1 MTEKFLLRITKY
13 ALGIFMA
20 AALLL
25 TSSKTFA
32 ASAEQI
38 IDGVDLTQIKR
49 LAVAYPNHYKF
60 DKVSD
65 EPTIEGL
72 IEMLGTANKSTKF
85 YVIPYAEIV
94 ESIKKDK
101 GVDITTLNYREAKKV
116 FDENVANYAD
126 SYLTLTTANNND
138 PTTFLFKIQNAQ
150 TGDVMYLSQI
160 SSRTF
165 RKNSNGYTS
174 ACELFYKT
182 LDISME
188 KALKD
193 KS

>member
-1 MTEKFLLRITKY
+1 MLKKFSLAILT
-13 ALGIFMA
+13 AL
-20 AALLL
+20 LLL
-25 TSSKTFA
+25 TSTKVFA
-32 ASAEQI
+32 AVNEQVM
-38 IDGVDLTQIKR
+38 DNDSLLQIKR

-65 EPTIEGL
+65 EPTIEAL

-101 GVDITTLNYREAKKV
+101 GVDITALDYRESKKV
-116 FDENVANYAD
+116 FEENVANYAD
-126 SYLTLTTANNND
+126 SYLTLTTANNDD

-150 TGDVMYLSQI
+150 TGNVIYLAQI
-160 SSRTF
+160 SSRSF
-165 RKNSNGYTS
+165 RKNSNGYNS

-182 LDISME
+182 LDIAME
-188 KALKD
+188 KALK
-193 KS
+193 K